1 METKGNAKKDTN
13 TFVLI
18 SKKKEKE
25 RERTNNYNYFLLS
38 MIRGE

>member
-18 SKKKEKE
+18 SKKKRK
-25 RERTNNYNYFLLS
+25 RERKNKQL
-38 MIRGE
+38 